1 VGGYAARGGVVMVVS
16 STSLAAVELAFVA
29 IALAAL
35 EAAVAVVTG
44 ATNKGGSRH
53 DFFSLLELR
62 DPLVEDPCCYTL
74 AVARQRRRNK
84 NQTHL

>member
-35 EAAVAVVTG
+35 EAAVAVLTG
-44 ATNKGGSRH
+44 AANKGARH
-53 DFFSLLELR
+53 GFFSFFSF
-62 DPLVEDPCCYTL
+62 EDPRLYTL
-74 AVARQRRRNK
+74 AVVGQRG
-84 NQTHL
+84 